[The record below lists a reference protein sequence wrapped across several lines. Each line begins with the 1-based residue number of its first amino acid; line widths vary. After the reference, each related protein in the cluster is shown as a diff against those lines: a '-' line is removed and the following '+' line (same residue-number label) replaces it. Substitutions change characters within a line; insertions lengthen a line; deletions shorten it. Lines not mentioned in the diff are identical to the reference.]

1 MGGKRIIF
9 LYKVGKWD
17 GPWKREIFVLD
28 PHQLLRGAAGIPEE
42 SLTNTEYSS
51 LKFLQSSSSSRIQ
64 SFCAGSQLDLL
75 LLMQRQGMTLE
86 RQEWKEFVRYF
97 FLGN

>member
-1 MGGKRIIF
+1 MGWALKKRKFFAKIQIHTSSS
-9 LYKVGKWD
+9 G
-17 GPWKREIFVLD
+17 E
-28 PHQLLRGAAGIPEE
+28 QGIQ

-64 SFCAGSQLDLL
+64 TFCAGSQLDLL

-86 RQEWKEFVRYF
+86 RLEWKEFVTYL